1 MLLLSHL
8 YFLICFIF
16 VSQDFIYG
24 CFLDYDII
32 KNKREYI
39 LQCIL
44 VYALVGGRWDSN
56 PRHSEP
62 QTILWTNLHLFSP
75 ICSILKI

>member
-24 CFLDYDII
+24 YFLDYDII

-44 VYALVGGRWDSN
+44 AYVLVGGRWDSN

-62 QTILWTNLHLFSP
+62 QSDALTN
-75 ICSILKI
+75 